1 VPTHPY
7 DDCLSGSWLSER
19 LGVDVARIDAL
30 RRGRE
35 LIAVRRAG
43 SAEWLYPAWQFSGG
57 QPRPSVPR
65 ILAAA
70 REAGLDEQR
79 LYDILTM
86 RLGLGTRAGPVQSL
100 ADLIATGADDQVVA
114 AIRDASP
121 QP

>member
-1 VPTHPY
+1 MPPHAY

-19 LGVDVARIDAL
+19 LGIDAARIDVL
-30 RRGRE
+30 RRGGE

-86 RLGLGTRAGPVQSL
+86 RLGLGTRGGPVQSL

-114 AIRDASP
+114 AIRDSSP